1 MANTNHPSR
10 PLILKRQETL
20 NQARITL
27 KSEFVGIDSIIDEII
42 ESISSWYIFPDLQE
56 RPVTVNL
63 WGLTGVGKTAL
74 ITRLVDL
81 LGFSEKFFSFDL
93 GAEES
98 KKDLI
103 KSQLEIFTNDKNGL
117 PLILAFDEFQHARSL
132 SKIGNEMDTKNL
144 SLVWQLLDSGKFQS
158 DRMKFTKQK
167 LHELIQLL
175 NYALRRGVEVV
186 NGIVINNVELFID
199 IINPENK
206 YSSFSHSKD
215 NEIQK
220 TIQFVEYGWLDTI
233 HNLSLDLF
241 PTVFDLEERL
251 YQLSGPETIE
261 FLNSIYSHASGPRVV
276 DCSKSLIFV
285 MGNLDE
291 AYTMNSNFNADIDA
305 DAFHEISLEITIPM
319 IKNALKTRFR
329 SEQIARLGNTHIIY
343 PAMSTKTYQGLIL
356 LELNKIQNKIASE
369 YQLDIVFDAS
379 INELIYAEGV
389 YPTQGA
395 RPVLTTIH
403 QIVKSKLSRIVSEI
417 FLNELSVTTIQV
429 RVVGEFI
436 DIKYL
441 NKDSIVHS
449 IQIYQPRIL
458 GKLRESKKDDTQS
471 IIAVHESG
479 HAILSCVLEDT
490 VPEAI
495 YSVTTTG
502 NFSGLTYSKSLTQFT
517 SKKDIVN
524 TLAVFFGGMAAEAE
538 VFGAENITNGSS
550 IDIKM
555 ATEFATDMLKEYGM
569 GAIPAAYQTESFQTV
584 NFVHDVDHKINREV
598 ELLLQSAYNIA
609 TTTLREYRVLL
620 LMMSNFL
627 SDHRMLSKSQ
637 IIDLIKQYAPDLI
650 SEQLLSGGNL
660 GFYRNQ
666 LKQQVRSLTQS
677 TLEFIPKRATG

>member
-56 RPVTVNL
+56 RPVIVNL

-74 ITRLVDL
+74 INRLVDL
-81 LGFSEKFFSFDL
+81 LDFNEKFFSFDL

-103 KSQLEIFTNDKNGL
+103 KNSLDKLNSNYNGY
-117 PLILAFDEFQHARSL
+117 PIIIAFDEFQNARSL
-132 SKIGNEMDTKNL
+132 NSYGDEKDTKNL
-144 SLVWQLLDSGKFQS
+144 SIVWQLLDSGKFQS
-158 DRMKFTKQK
+158 SKFDFFSFRLNEYIQTLQLTLLRGVQVLNGEVTKNKRKYLEVVYNEDKSSLDKLTEDEIQQRTYLFVPSEWLETIYNLSTKQ
-167 LHELIQLL
+167 
-175 NYALRRGVEVV
+175 
-186 NGIVINNVELFID
+186 
-199 IINPENK
+199 
-206 YSSFSHSKD
+206 
-215 NEIQK
+215 
-220 TIQFVEYGWLDTI
+220 
-233 HNLSLDLF
+233 F
-241 PTVFDLEERL
+241 PTVIELEEKL
-251 YQLSGPETIE
+251 AQLSGPETITLLSNI
-261 FLNSIYSHASGPRVV
+261 FISSLSQKSV
-276 DCSKSLIFV
+276 DCSKGLIFV
-285 MGNLDE
+285 LGNLDE
-291 AYTMNSNFNADIDA
+291 AYAMNSNFNADIDA
-305 DAFHEISLEITIPM
+305 DAFHEISLGITVPI
-319 IKNALKTRFR
+319 IKNALKKLFR
-329 SEQIARLGNTHIIY
+329 SEQISRLGNTHIIY
-343 PAMSTKTYQGLIL
+343 PAMSTKTFQGLIQ
-356 LELNKIQNKIASE
+356 LELNKIHNKIATK
-369 YQLDIVFDAS
+369 YQLDMVFDAS
-379 INELIYAEGV
+379 IHELIFTEGV

-403 QIVKSKLSRIVSEI
+403 QIIKTKLSRIVSEV
-417 FLNELSVTTIQV
+417 FLYELTATTIKL
-429 RVVGEFI
+429 RVIGEFI
-436 DIKYL
+436 NVQYL
-441 NKDSIVHS
+441 NEDKVIHA
-449 IQIYQPRIL
+449 IQIHQPRTL

-490 VPEAI
+490 LPEAI

-502 NFSGLTYSKSLTQFT
+502 NFGGLTYSKPSTQFT

-538 VFGAENITNGSS
+538 VFGAENITNGSN

-555 ATEFATDMLKEYGM
+555 ATELATDMLKEYGM
-569 GAIPAAYQTESFQTV
+569 GAIPAAYQAESFQTV
-584 NFVHDVDHKINREV
+584 NFVYDVDHKINREV

-609 TTTLREYRVLL
+609 TKTLKEYRVLL
-620 LMMSNFL
+620 LMMSDFL

-637 IIDLIKQYAPDLI
+637 IIDLIKQYAPDLL
-650 SEQLLSGGNL
+650 SEQLLRGGSL

-666 LKQQVRSLTQS
+666 LKQQVRSSTQS